1 MRFRNCSGQK
11 TSLQGPQRSLAGPL
25 ASRSGLGKTHVHNF
39 LLPQKGCTGKSPPAT
54 LIQQSVLT
62 INTSEMRKKGDG
74 GELRGLTHRNEAR
87 LTRRNEARPASK
99 PRYVRVG
106 RGCSWMGATELTK
119 RLSLERS
126 LPGSSPC
133 LCDRPQTRI
142 RKFMESSGSL
152 PEPSCAHT
160 GPADGV

>member
-11 TSLQGPQRSLAGPL
+11 TSLQGPQRPLAGPL

-39 LLPQKGCTGKSPPAT
+39 LLPQKGCTGKSPPTT

-62 INTSEMRKKGDG
+62 IHTSEMRKKGDG
-74 GELRGLTHRNEAR
+74 GELRG

-106 RGCSWMGATELTK
+106 RGCSRMGATEPTE

-142 RKFMESSGSL
+142 REFVESSGSL

-160 GPADGV
+160 GPADSV